1 MVWWRFFDLGISAH
15 RRGPWEVGAG
25 LRTGG
30 NGSEGMIATC
40 VVVGLGRIGLVVR
53 LGEGF
58 DGEWFVGDIWTWGT
72 W

>member
-1 MVWWRFFDLGISAH
+1 MTFKGMWVELGIALH

-30 NGSEGMIATC
+30 NGREGMIATC
-40 VVVGLGRIGLVVR
+40 VVVGLGGIGLVVR

-58 DGEWFVGDIWTWGT
+58 DGEWFVGDIWT
-72 W
+72 